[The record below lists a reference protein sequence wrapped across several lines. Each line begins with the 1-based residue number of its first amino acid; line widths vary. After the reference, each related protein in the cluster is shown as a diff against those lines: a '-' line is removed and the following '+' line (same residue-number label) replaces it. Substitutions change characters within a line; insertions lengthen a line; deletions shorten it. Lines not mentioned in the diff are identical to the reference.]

1 MYSSLIF
8 KVKFTLKIIT
18 NLYLKIYIFYNK
30 YENKKYKQVYLKFY

>member
-30 YENKKYKQVYLKFY
+30 YENKNKQVYIKFY